1 MRFLITAD
9 APAEI
14 TTQVLSAIAI
24 FRSAV
29 IKVTSEEHCLL
40 LILKPKLASSLNP
53 VQEVYKRNKRQ
64 YTTFNTVSKFL
75 ALSLFS
81 GSFTSE
87 NCTSKD
93 S

>member
-24 FRSAV
+24 FPSAV

-40 LILKPKLASSLNP
+40 LCLN
-53 VQEVYKRNKRQ
+53 
-64 YTTFNTVSKFL
+64 
-75 ALSLFS
+75 
-81 GSFTSE
+81 
-87 NCTSKD
+87 
-93 S
+93 